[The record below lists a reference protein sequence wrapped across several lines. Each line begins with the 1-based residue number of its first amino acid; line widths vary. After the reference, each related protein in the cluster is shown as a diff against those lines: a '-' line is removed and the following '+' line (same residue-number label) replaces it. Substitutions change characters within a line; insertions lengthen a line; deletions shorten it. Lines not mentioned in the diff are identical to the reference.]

1 MKFWKVARKGG
12 IVLLYAGLVLL
23 LFSFVSQLQI
33 NRCSVGG
40 SLFEGESKTAVSLW
54 RLLPF
59 QEMEVTAIVEDGGVL
74 TVYLLETDNTF
85 PSSNKTDWKSNS
97 TALQEFLEQNP
108 ERIVWE
114 DQIENG
120 HYERSYFATRC
131 MDAVVVFYNPA
142 SQVAH
147 FQYEGSSSFFG
158 STDETR
164 CIGACATP
172 LGLLLVLPWQVNSWK
187 QRKNKL
193 A

>member
-1 MKFWKVARKGG
+1 MKFWKTAKKGG

-23 LFSFVSQLQI
+23 LFSFISQLPTRRS
-33 NRCSVGG
+33 NGGG
-40 SLFEGESKTAVSLW
+40 SLSQGESKTVGSSMQ
-54 RLLPF
+54 LLPF
-59 QEMEVTAIVEDGGVL
+59 QKMEVTATVEDGGVL

-85 PSSNKTDWKSNS
+85 PSSNKTNWTSNS

-108 ERIVWE
+108 ERIIWE

-120 HYERSYFATRC
+120 RYERSYFTAGF

-142 SQVAH
+142 SEIAH
-147 FQYEGSSSFFG
+147 LQYEGSVRFFG

-172 LGLLLVLPWQVNSWK
+172 LGVLLVLPWQVSQWK